1 MIAGLLLG
9 LVAVGPAL
17 PADTGGHQTVYP
29 SWDARTKSC
38 GARVDSV
45 QIGDLA
51 AEGGE
56 AALTG
61 ALSDKQRAVQLQGVD
76 GIPYP
81 CIDIVVSAIRK
92 SGHTVKVGFLTEPSS
107 H

>member
-1 MIAGLLLG
+1 VIAALLLG
-9 LVAVGPAL
+9 FAAVGPAL
-17 PADTGGHQTVYP
+17 PTDPSAHQTVYP
-29 SWDARTKSC
+29 LWDARTKTC

-51 AEGGE
+51 ADGGE
-56 AALTG
+56 AALTS
-61 ALSDKQRAVQLQGVD
+61 ALSDKQRAVQLQGVE

-81 CIDIVVSAIRK
+81 CIDTVVSAIRK
-92 SGHTVKVGFLTEPSS
+92 SGHMVKIGFLTEPAP